1 MKLWNDCLATVILR
15 TLAHSGASTLARFNV
30 FFIAMRTGILDLVS
44 SFNFCILKALDKWLV
59 LQLYDVISLLHVLFY
74 CVFRLVNNIILYYII
89 LW

>member
-1 MKLWNDCLATVILR
+1 
-15 TLAHSGASTLARFNV
+15 
-30 FFIAMRTGILDLVS
+30 MRTGILDLVS